1 MGLLSLLVWAPIFA
15 GLALVAFSGQK
26 YVPVVRWGALLASL
40 AIFALSLRVY
50 AGFDNAE
57 AGMQFVEYTQWIP
70 SINSNYHLGIDG
82 ISLWLV
88 LLNTFITVLVVLA
101 CWNIEYRLNQFM
113 GALLALAGLVNG
125 TFLVQDAL
133 LFYVFFEATL
143 VPMYIIIGI
152 WGGPRKIYSA
162 FKFFLYTFM
171 GSLFMMVAMAYLYTA
186 SGNSFDMQTWH
197 RLPLSMT
204 EQALILLAF
213 TVAFGVKLPMW
224 PLHTWLPDVHV
235 EAPTGGSAVLAS
247 IMLKLGGYGFLR
259 MALPIAPDAAREWAW
274 LMIAL
279 SLIAVVYIGLVA
291 IVQQDMK
298 KLVAYSS
305 VAHMGYVTLGMYV
318 FSAEGIAGSI
328 LQMLGHGL
336 VSPGMFLCV
345 GVLYERVH
353 SRQIADY
360 GGVTN
365 VMPLFAALAFLF
377 AFGNFGVP
385 GTAGFVGEWSVI
397 IAAVKANFWV
407 GLIAATSLI
416 LAAAYTLWMMQRV
429 FLGPVGNDHVAALKE
444 INVREIIFLCILG
457 ISVLAMGVYPKPI
470 TRAMDASVNKLVQH
484 VATSKI
490 PN

>member
-1 MGLLSLLVWAPIFA
+1 MGLLSLLIWTPIFA
-15 GLALVAFSGQK
+15 GFVIMAFSGQR
-26 YVPVVRWGALLASL
+26 YVPVVRWGALLASVVL
-40 AIFALSLRVY
+40 FILSVIVY
-50 AGFDNAE
+50 ARFDNAQ
-57 AGMQFVEYTQWIP
+57 AGMQFVEFAPWIP

-82 ISLWLV
+82 LSLWLV
-88 LLNTFITVLVVLA
+88 LLNTFITVLVVIA
-101 CWNIEYRLNQFM
+101 CWNIDYRLNQFM

-186 SGNSFDMQTWH
+186 SGNSFDIATWQNLPIGRTAQTF
-197 RLPLSMT
+197 
-204 EQALILLAF
+204 LLFAF
-213 TVAFGVKLPMW
+213 VAAFGVKLPMW

-259 MALPIAPDAAREWAW
+259 FALPIAPDASREWAW
-274 LMIAL
+274 LIIAL
-279 SLIAVVYIGLVA
+279 SLVAIIYIGLVA
-291 IVQQDMK
+291 LVQQDMK

-305 VAHMGYVTLGMYV
+305 VAHMGYVTLGMFV
-318 FSAEGIAGSI
+318 FSAEGIAGSV

-336 VSPGMFLCV
+336 VSPGLFLCV

-365 VMPLFAALAFLF
+365 VMPRFAALAMLF

-385 GTAGFVGEWSVI
+385 GTAGFVGEWTVI

-407 GLIAATSLI
+407 GLAAATSLI

-429 FLGPVGNDHVAALKE
+429 FLGPVGNDNVRALKE
-444 INVREIIFLCILG
+444 INLRETVFLVILG
-457 ISVLAMGVYPKPI
+457 LSVLAMGVYPKPI
-470 TRAMDASVNKLVQH
+470 TDAMNASVEKLVQH
-484 VATSKI
+484 VATSKLQ
-490 PN
+490 

>member
-1 MGLLSLLVWAPIFA
+1 
-15 GLALVAFSGQK
+15 
-26 YVPVVRWGALLASL
+26 
-40 AIFALSLRVY
+40 
-50 AGFDNAE
+50 
-57 AGMQFVEYTQWIP
+57 
-70 SINSNYHLGIDG
+70 
-82 ISLWLV
+82 
-88 LLNTFITVLVVLA
+88 
-101 CWNIEYRLNQFM
+101 
-113 GALLALAGLVNG
+113 
-125 TFLVQDAL
+125 
-133 LFYVFFEATL
+133 
-143 VPMYIIIGI
+143 
-152 WGGPRKIYSA
+152 
-162 FKFFLYTFM
+162 M

-444 INVREIIFLCILG
+444 INVREIIFLGILG
-457 ISVLAMGVYPKPI
+457 LSVLAMGVYPKPI

>member
-1 MGLLSLLVWAPIFA
+1 MGLLSLLIWAPIFA
-15 GLALVAFSGQK
+15 GFAIVAFSGQK
-26 YVPVVRWGALLASL
+26 YVPVVRWGALLAS
-40 AIFALSLRVY
+40 IALFILSVMVY
-50 AGFDNAE
+50 AGFDNAQ
-57 AGMQFVEYTQWIP
+57 AGMQFVEFAPWIP

-82 ISLWLV
+82 LSLWLV
-88 LLNTFITVLVVLA
+88 LLNTFITVLVVIA
-101 CWNIEYRLNQFM
+101 CWNIDYRLNQFM

-186 SGNSFDMQTWH
+186 SGNSFDIATWQNLPIGRTAQTF
-197 RLPLSMT
+197 
-204 EQALILLAF
+204 LLFAF
-213 TVAFGVKLPMW
+213 VAAFGVKLPMW

-259 MALPIAPDAAREWAW
+259 FALPIAPDASREWAW
-274 LMIAL
+274 LIIAL
-279 SLIAVVYIGLVA
+279 SLVAIIYIGLVA
-291 IVQQDMK
+291 LVQQDMK

-305 VAHMGYVTLGMYV
+305 VAHMGYVTLGMFV
-318 FSAEGIAGSI
+318 FSAEGIAGSV

-336 VSPGMFLCV
+336 VSPGLFLCV

-365 VMPLFAALAFLF
+365 VMPRFAALAMLF

-385 GTAGFVGEWSVI
+385 GTAGFVGEWTVI
-397 IAAVKANFWV
+397 IAAVKSNFWV
-407 GLIAATSLI
+407 GLAAATSLI

-429 FLGPVGNDHVAALKE
+429 FLGPVGNDNVRALKE
-444 INVREIIFLCILG
+444 INLRETVFLVILG
-457 ISVLAMGVYPKPI
+457 LSVLAMGVYPKPI
-470 TRAMDASVNKLVQH
+470 TDAMNASVEKLVQH
-484 VATSKI
+484 VATSKLQ
-490 PN
+490 

>member
-1 MGLLSLLVWAPIFA
+1 MGLLSLLIWAPIFA
-15 GLALVAFSGQK
+15 GFVIVAFSGQR
-26 YVPVVRWGALLASL
+26 YVPVVRWGALLASIVL
-40 AIFALSLRVY
+40 FILSVMVY
-50 AGFDNAE
+50 ADFDNAQ
-57 AGMQFVEYTQWIP
+57 AGMQFVEFAPWIP
-70 SINSNYHLGIDG
+70 SINSNYHLGVDG
-82 ISLWLV
+82 LSLWLV
-88 LLNTFITVLVVLA
+88 LLNTFITVLVVIA
-101 CWNIEYRLNQFM
+101 CWNIDYRLNQFM

-186 SGNSFDMQTWH
+186 SGNSFDIATWQNLPIGRTAQTF
-197 RLPLSMT
+197 
-204 EQALILLAF
+204 LLFAF
-213 TVAFGVKLPMW
+213 VAAFGVKLPMW

-259 MALPIAPDAAREWAW
+259 FALPIAPDASREWAW
-274 LMIAL
+274 LIIAL
-279 SLIAVVYIGLVA
+279 SLVAIIYIGLVA
-291 IVQQDMK
+291 LVQQDMK

-305 VAHMGYVTLGMYV
+305 VAHMGYVTLGMFV
-318 FSAEGIAGSI
+318 FSAEGIAGSV

-336 VSPGMFLCV
+336 VSPGLFLCV

-365 VMPLFAALAFLF
+365 VMPRFAALAMLF

-385 GTAGFVGEWSVI
+385 GTAGFVGEWTVI

-407 GLIAATSLI
+407 GLAAATSLI

-429 FLGPVGNDHVAALKE
+429 FLGPVGNDNVRALKE
-444 INVREIIFLCILG
+444 INLRETVFLVILG
-457 ISVLAMGVYPKPI
+457 LSVLGMGVYPKPI
-470 TRAMDASVNKLVQH
+470 TDAMSASVEKLVQH
-484 VATSKI
+484 VATSKLQ
-490 PN
+490 

>member
-1 MGLLSLLVWAPIFA
+1 MGLLSLLIWAPIFA
-15 GLALVAFSGQK
+15 GFGIVAFSGQK
-26 YVPVVRWGALLASL
+26 YVPVVRWGALLAS
-40 AIFALSLRVY
+40 IALFILSVMVY
-50 AGFDNAE
+50 AGFDNAQ
-57 AGMQFVEYTQWIP
+57 AGMQFVEFAPWIP

-82 ISLWLV
+82 LSLWLV
-88 LLNTFITVLVVLA
+88 LLNTFITVLVVIA
-101 CWNIEYRLNQFM
+101 CWNIDYRLNQFM

-186 SGNSFDMQTWH
+186 SGNSFDIATWQNLPIGRTAQTF
-197 RLPLSMT
+197 
-204 EQALILLAF
+204 LLFAF
-213 TVAFGVKLPMW
+213 VAAFGVKLPMW

-259 MALPIAPDAAREWAW
+259 FALPIAPDASREWAW
-274 LMIAL
+274 LIIAL
-279 SLIAVVYIGLVA
+279 SLVAIIYIGLVA
-291 IVQQDMK
+291 LVQQDMK

-305 VAHMGYVTLGMYV
+305 VAHMGYVTLGMFV
-318 FSAEGIAGSI
+318 FSAEGIAGSV

-336 VSPGMFLCV
+336 VSPGLFLCV

-365 VMPLFAALAFLF
+365 VMPRFAALAMLF

-385 GTAGFVGEWSVI
+385 GTAGFVGEWTVI
-397 IAAVKANFWV
+397 IAAVKSNFWV
-407 GLIAATSLI
+407 GLAAATSLI

-429 FLGPVGNDHVAALKE
+429 FLGPVGNDNVRALKE
-444 INVREIIFLCILG
+444 INLRETVFLVILG
-457 ISVLAMGVYPKPI
+457 LSVLAMGVYPKPI
-470 TRAMDASVNKLVQH
+470 TDAMNASVEKLVQH
-484 VATSKI
+484 VATSKLQ
-490 PN
+490 

>member
-40 AIFALSLRVY
+40 AIFALSLQVY

-224 PLHTWLPDVHV
+224 PLHT
-235 EAPTGGSAVLAS
+235 
-247 IMLKLGGYGFLR
+247 
-259 MALPIAPDAAREWAW
+259 
-274 LMIAL
+274 
-279 SLIAVVYIGLVA
+279 
-291 IVQQDMK
+291 
-298 KLVAYSS
+298 
-305 VAHMGYVTLGMYV
+305 
-318 FSAEGIAGSI
+318 
-328 LQMLGHGL
+328 
-336 VSPGMFLCV
+336 
-345 GVLYERVH
+345 
-353 SRQIADY
+353 
-360 GGVTN
+360 
-365 VMPLFAALAFLF
+365 
-377 AFGNFGVP
+377 
-385 GTAGFVGEWSVI
+385 
-397 IAAVKANFWV
+397 
-407 GLIAATSLI
+407 
-416 LAAAYTLWMMQRV
+416 
-429 FLGPVGNDHVAALKE
+429 
-444 INVREIIFLCILG
+444 
-457 ISVLAMGVYPKPI
+457 
-470 TRAMDASVNKLVQH
+470 
-484 VATSKI
+484 
-490 PN
+490 

>member
-360 GGVTN
+360 GGVTT

-444 INVREIIFLCILG
+444 INVREIIFLGILG
-457 ISVLAMGVYPKPI
+457 LSVLAMGVYPKPI